1 MKINKQGR
9 RDGKLLF
16 RSCMV
21 DGVLDEG
28 RVRSAVTMVL
38 DKQPRGYLAAL
49 NHFSRLVKLEI
60 QRRTA
65 TVQSPMALTPDLQM
79 QVRQRLESVYGAGL
93 AMGFMVD
100 ESLIG
105 GLRVQVG
112 SDVYDGSIRSRL
124 TGLAS
129 SFAGN

>member
-1 MKINKQGR
+1 MKINKQTR
-9 RDGKLLF
+9 RDGKQLF
-16 RSCMV
+16 RACLV

-28 RVRSAVTMVL
+28 RVRAVVTAVL
-38 DKQPRGYLAAL
+38 DKRPRGYLAVL
-49 NHFSRLVKLEI
+49 SHFSRLVKLEI

-65 TVQSPMALTPDLQM
+65 TVQSPQPLTPDLQM
-79 QVRQRLESVYGAGL
+79 QVRQRLESVYGPGL
-93 AMGFMVD
+93 AMGFTVD
-100 ESLIG
+100 EGLIG